1 MTKYKNND
9 SNNDNNN
16 NNNNNSNS
24 GKNHGQIALI
34 LKWFPEVKTSK
45 ILLKLTVGIAQ
56 LQFHMAKV
64 FCESIS
70 LKHNHVYIDI
80 VIVIYIIDPQLS
92 DTCRTNVGVD
102 PWCSTMVGY
111 GPSMAF
117 VDGFGVDLNGE

>member
-70 LKHNHVYIDI
+70 LKHNHVYIG
-80 VIVIYIIDPQLS
+80 IDPQLS
-92 DTCRTNVGVD
+92 DTWRINVGVD

-117 VDGFGVDLNGE
+117 VDGFGMDLNGE